1 MAYFWLDPTIPS
13 LPQSIASLPE
23 YSGTGP
29 LSLSR
34 AARGI
39 FVGYDEHRRAYRI
52 LPDGAV
58 HYVVARVVV
67 FDERP
72 IIRRML
78 NRCTSVT
85 SAVESSDD
93 EFVPPPSID
102 GNGNPGT
109 GCI

>member
-1 MAYFWLDPTIPS
+1 M
-13 LPQSIASLPE
+13 
-23 YSGTGP
+23 
-29 LSLSR
+29 
-34 AARGI
+34 
-39 FVGYDEHRRAYRI
+39 GYDEHRRAYRI
-52 LPDGAV
+52 LPDGEV

-78 NRCTSVT
+78 NRCTSVN

-109 GCI
+109 QVVSDVRPTQLVAMPQARRSDVDADIASLKESYTPRRL